1 LSLKRRFIRQ
11 ELEIFKEKKLD
22 DDTFSKKLRFPSKMF
37 AKDVMTPYKSVK
49 PDTSIH
55 ELLDLLK
62 EQKTSIF
69 IVVDD
74 KNNLL
79 GIVRESDLIKL
90 LSRPSFSTGIGS
102 SLFKKAFVRVSD
114 SVEDIMTVKP
124 IFVYEKQTIEE
135 VATVM
140 GKYKIKN
147 LPVLN
152 DEKKVV
158 GIINTKRLILLM
170 RLLSQG

>member
-1 LSLKRRFIRQ
+1 MSLKRRFIRQ

-22 DDTFSKKLRFPSKMF
+22 DDTFSKKLRFPGKML
-37 AKDVMTPYKSVK
+37 AKDVMTPYKSVR
-49 PDTSIH
+49 PNTPIH
-55 ELLDLLK
+55 DLLNLLN

-69 IVVDD
+69 IVVDEEE
-74 KNNLL
+74 NLI

-90 LSRPSFSTGIGS
+90 LSRPSFSTGIGG
-102 SLFKKAFVRVSD
+102 SLFNEAFVRVSD
-114 SVEDIMTVKP
+114 TVNDIMTRKP
-124 IFVYEKQTIEE
+124 IFVYENQTIEE

-147 LPVLN
+147 LPVL
-152 DEKKVV
+152 DQKKRVV
-158 GIINTKRLILLM
+158 GIINTKQLLLLM